1 LILFILDIPAQSNE
15 KSIPVKMID
24 NSATSIQLI
33 NPQSGRIK
41 HRHFVI
47 LIFIFLISI
56 LSLYIVY
63 ILFPKIDPYV

>member
-1 LILFILDIPAQSNE
+1 
-15 KSIPVKMID
+15 MID